1 MAVEHGGLCGDF
13 AADRA
18 AVEYTSFDVDFGGLM
33 AHDGGIPL
41 VGLIDDHPLV
51 ATGLERLLGDVADL
65 GWVGVGRTVDDF
77 AAAHPDV
84 DVAVLDLRLED
95 GSVPYDNVRRLQDLG
110 AKVLVYTSGE
120 HPELL
125 RSAAGAGAM
134 GVVLKSESEPV
145 IVEAIRSVARG
156 EPVLNTQWA
165 AALDADPNLAAV
177 DLGPQ
182 LQRVLTRYGDGESVP
197 TIAKGLSISENTV
210 KDYLRRI
217 RVRYEQAGR
226 PIEGK
231 QDFGKRAM
239 EDGWL
244 PYPRRRRG

>member
-1 MAVEHGGLCGDF
+1 MAGDG
-13 AADRA
+13 
-18 AVEYTSFDVDFGGLM
+18 AV
-33 AHDGGIPL
+33 PL
-41 VGLIDDHPLV
+41 VGLVDDHPLV
-51 ATGLERLLGDVADL
+51 ATGLERLLGDIPDL
-65 GWVGVGRTVDDF
+65 AWAGVGRTVDELV
-77 AAAHPDV
+77 AGYPAV
-84 DVAVLDLRLED
+84 DVAILDLRLED
-95 GSVPYDNVRRLQDLG
+95 GSVPFDNVHRLQSIG

-134 GVVLKSESEPV
+134 GVVLKSEPEPV

-165 AALDADPNLAAV
+165 AAVDADPNLGAI
-177 DLGPQ
+177 DLSPQ
-182 LQRVLTRYGDGESVP
+182 LQRVLTRYGDGETVP
-197 TIAKGLSISENTV
+197 TIAGGLDISEETV

-217 RVRYEQAGR
+217 RLKYAEAGR
-226 PIEGK
+226 PIKGK